1 MLNFSKLS
9 LLLFLGVILL
19 QADQNLSLVLKKLD
33 KRLETLEK
41 KSDFHKGVINLR
53 SSDTTMILG
62 GRIQLDSIYLSTAS
76 GKAGGNN
83 SSDNFFN
90 ANNIPLKKQG
100 ETSELALS
108 ARNSKFWIK
117 TRTSVDD
124 IQPLMTLLEVDFWGS
139 NANEKNSNSY
149 GLRLRHAYFDYMG
162 WTIGQTNSAFT
173 GSAKPSTLRAPV
185 DDVFVRQPVIRYTHT
200 LKHGSLSLSLEQP
213 ESLIMISSGDIITV
227 NDDRLPDLILN
238 YQRYG
243 KYGEFSLSLL
253 ARELRIDEEIKGSV
267 FGYGV
272 HFSQKI
278 KTWGNDD
285 IRFSLLGG
293 KGIGRYFATS
303 FFPGATIN
311 ERGELE
317 AELSYGGHIAYQ
329 RWWSR
334 NLRSNF
340 AYGIVESDNNLPL
353 ADIDKSAN
361 SLHIDIQYTP
371 IKNLMLA
378 CEYIHATRESQEGKS
393 SDVDRLYLHASY
405 DF

>member
-1 MLNFSKLS
+1 M
-9 LLLFLGVILL
+9 VISQLH
-19 QADQNLSLVLKKLD
+19 ADQNLTFSLQELD

-41 KSDFHKGVINLR
+41 ESDIHKGVINLR

-62 GRIQLDSIYLSTAS
+62 GRIQFDGIYLSTAS
-76 GKAGGNN
+76 GKAGGSN
-83 SSDNFFN
+83 SSDNFFS
-90 ANNIPLKKQG
+90 ANNIPLDDEG
-100 ETSELALS
+100 ETSELTLS

-124 IQPLMTLLEVDFWGS
+124 VRPLMTLLEVDFWGS

-173 GSAKPSTLRAPV
+173 GNAKPSTLRAPV
-185 DDVFVRQPVIRYTHT
+185 NDVFVRQPVIRYTHT
-200 LKHGSLSLSLEQP
+200 LKRGSLSLSLEQP
-213 ESLIMISSGDIITV
+213 ESVIMTSTGDIITV

-238 YQRYG
+238 YQSYL
-243 KYGEFSLSLL
+243 KLAEFSLSFL
-253 ARELRIDEEIKGSV
+253 ARELRIDEEV
-267 FGYGV
+267 QERTFGYGI

-278 KTWGNDD
+278 QTWGNDD
-285 IRFSLLGG
+285 IRISLLGG

-303 FFPGATIN
+303 FFPGATLD
-311 ERGELE
+311 EKGKLE
-317 AELSYGGHIAYQ
+317 AQLSYGGHIAYQ

-334 NLRSNF
+334 NLRSNI
-340 AYGIVESDNNLPL
+340 AYGMVKSDNNLPL

-361 SLHIDIQYTP
+361 SLHVDIQYTP

-378 CEYIHATRESQEGKS
+378 CEYIHANRESQEGKN